1 MALLHMALTETPP
14 PAGATTDV
22 ALVAAL
28 RRREARAFDELYRR
42 YHVRL
47 WRFLVRLGGTHVA
60 EDLFQDTWLAVAKH
74 AANLKDD
81 TDFAAWIFT
90 IARNRF
96 LSHRRWAFVDRVR
109 REWFGKEP
117 SMAVVEPERAAV
129 ARQETVRL
137 EHALETLAPIHREVL
152 LLVVV
157 EGLTTEQVGK
167 ILDLQ
172 NEAVRKRLSRARAAL
187 AERLEERP

>member
-1 MALLHMALTETPP
+1 MALLQMVLTETPP
-14 PAGATTDV
+14 ADAATDV

-28 RRREARAFDELYRR
+28 RRREAHAFDELYRR
-42 YHVRL
+42 YHTRL
-47 WRFLVRLGGTHVA
+47 WRFLVRLGGAHVA

-74 AANLKDD
+74 AAHLQED

-90 IARNRF
+90 VARNRY
-96 LSHRRWAFVDRVR
+96 LSHRRWAFVDRMR

-117 SMAVVEPERAAV
+117 STPVVGPERAAV
-129 ARQETVRL
+129 TRQETERV

-157 EGLTTEQVGK
+157 EGLSTEQVGK

-172 NEAVRKRLSRARAAL
+172 SEAVRKRLSRARAAL
-187 AERLEERP
+187 AERLEERT